1 MGAMTTM
8 RHKTNESKRKSSPGS
23 TCIQQESKN
32 YCSDFFP
39 YLFVFK
45 VVFFK
50 FAYFLSFFLS
60 FFLRLCLF
68 SKLEAL
74 WPNLTAFQM
83 KRSRAGEGSTRT
95 KSVLFNKSIHCD
107 QREGPMARLRAD
119 TAQGPARQ
127 WSPLGSSFVSL
138 QQKTLPAQ
146 DWACWG
152 SWVRS
157 RAARVL
163 FGVWLHRLCSRK
175 ASCVKDK
182 VVFLLHPWETGLL
195 MDQNVSLSLPLSV
208 SVFLS
213 ETLGQS
219 KK

>member
-8 RHKTNESKRKSSPGS
+8 KHKTNESKHKSSPGS
-23 TCIQQESKN
+23 TCIQQESKH
-32 YCSDFFP
+32 YCSDVSFIF
-39 YLFVFK
+39 LFSK
-45 VVFFK
+45 QSWVFFK
-50 FAYFLSFFLS
+50 IA

-74 WPNLTAFQM
+74 WPNLTSFQM

-146 DWACWG
+146 D
-152 SWVRS
+152 
-157 RAARVL
+157 
-163 FGVWLHRLCSRK
+163 
-175 ASCVKDK
+175 
-182 VVFLLHPWETGLL
+182 
-195 MDQNVSLSLPLSV
+195 
-208 SVFLS
+208 
-213 ETLGQS
+213 
-219 KK
+219 